1 MDGLMEVGSFPFF
14 QMLISVVCWVVFL
27 YYLWME
33 FPVMRTH
40 SIILVLIWNGMT
52 LANIL
57 FHQNNQNFPSDIVLA
72 ESMYG
77 TLIMLVVIFF
87 TYFFWKAV
95 SDTRDL
101 HVQVHHVHEDV
112 RVMEAEMYEHS
123 LRGWGTLLLI
133 WFSTTFISAWSGIHF
148 VATRNSEQFGHLI
161 THLIT
166 GVFLIPM
173 LVLVIWYPQRMLGD
187 NTKISTAAALTA
199 EIEMSQGE
207 LTIKTEAKCPECS
220 EYVKVSIELDGRLS
234 VPCGSPTC
242 DTMGIV
248 GTECEKCNEPFPAR
262 FDCISCGVNIPYVD
276 CILIRRLGKLFIKKR
291 EDFPTLRE
299 DDKLAYLD
307 NACVTLKPDSVVN
320 AISDYYTKHPGCGGR
335 SVHRYGTRVSKLAA
349 DARKT
354 IAKFINSQS
363 VNEVVFTRNATHS
376 LNQIAKGLSWQ
387 GR

>member
-1 MDGLMEVGSFPFF
+1 MTESVSEVSNVDADGDDLMPFRLRDMKLKLNASNIHPIFDPIDEVRRQIKFIILLAYNELTKNRSIMLAFGILAFFLGSVNGNVISGGDSTTSGMDGLMEVGSFPFF
-14 QMLISVVCWVVFL
+14 QMLISIVCWVIFL

-123 LRGWGTLLLI
+123 LRDGVLCCLSGSQPHLSLLGQE
-133 WFSTTFISAWSGIHF
+133 FILSQQE
-148 VATRNSEQFGHLI
+148 NSEQFGYLI
-161 THLIT
+161 THLMT
-166 GVFLIPM
+166 GMLLIPM

-187 NTKISTAAALTA
+187 NTKNIDRCRTDSRNRD
-199 EIEMSQGE
+199 
-207 LTIKTEAKCPECS
+207 
-220 EYVKVSIELDGRLS
+220 VSR
-234 VPCGSPTC
+234 
-242 DTMGIV
+242 
-248 GTECEKCNEPFPAR
+248 R
-262 FDCISCGVNIPYVD
+262 VNYQ
-276 CILIRRLGKLFIKKR
+276 
-291 EDFPTLRE
+291 
-299 DDKLAYLD
+299 
-307 NACVTLKPDSVVN
+307 N
-320 AISDYYTKHPGCGGR
+320 
-335 SVHRYGTRVSKLAA
+335 
-349 DARKT
+349 
-354 IAKFINSQS
+354 
-363 VNEVVFTRNATHS
+363 
-376 LNQIAKGLSWQ
+376 
-387 GR
+387 